1 METVNMHEAKT
12 HLSRLVRKAAA
23 GEPFVIA
30 IAGKPMVR
38 VMALEEGEMDAQVGS
53 RGLGALKGQFTMP
66 DDLKEAFRDEIEE
79 MFYGK
84 P

>member
-1 METVNMHEAKT
+1 MHEAKT
-12 HLSRLVRKAAA
+12 HLSRLVKKAAA

-38 VMALEEGEMDAQVGS
+38 VEARESREGTPDVGS
-53 RGLGALKGQFTMP
+53 RGLGALRGRFTMP
-66 DDLKEAFRDEIEE
+66 DELKEAFRDEIED